1 LINDRYHPEQGTAS
15 LKEANF
21 IFKEIIQV
29 RESLFR
35 MLFSDEY
42 KTIEKPAQG
51 SFRDKGSRFLSFAF
65 PAVSEQVVKQYLES
79 LRKQYYDATHHCY
92 AYVLGFDKSAF
103 RINDD
108 GEPSGTAGRP
118 IHGQILSA
126 DLTNTLIVVV
136 RYYGGTNLGVPGLI
150 NAYKTAAREAI
161 NNATILT
168 KVVKEIYEVKYPY
181 EAMNDVMKIV
191 KDETLEVINNEF
203 GMKCVMRLAIRH
215 SDSGRVTGKFTKVNQ
230 LIINYL
236 SIS

>member
-1 LINDRYHPEQGTAS
+1 
-15 LKEANF
+15 
-21 IFKEIIQV
+21 
-29 RESLFR
+29 

-42 KTIEKPAQG
+42 KTITQPSQG
-51 SFRDKGSRFLSFAF
+51 TFRDKGSRFLAFAY
-65 PAVSEQVVKQYLES
+65 PVANEQEIKQQLDT

-118 IHGQILSA
+118 IYGQLLSA
-126 DLTNTLIVVV
+126 DLTNTLIVVI

-150 NAYKTAAREAI
+150 HAYKTATIEALQ
-161 NNATILT
+161 NATIVT
-168 KVVKEIYEVKYPY
+168 RIVKEVYQIEYPY

-191 KDETLEVINNEF
+191 KDEILEVINSDF
-203 GMKCVMRLAIRH
+203 GMKCVIRLAIRH
-215 SDSGRVTGKFTKVNQ
+215 SQVDRIKGKFSKINQ

-236 SIS
+236 TII